1 MQNSSTLT
9 SALDLAD
16 EPNTAED
23 ASSLETLRLGQ
34 DTTFLSVFTH
44 QGLVVKRHYLDATE
58 SYNPGYYACLGEQCP
73 ACRAG
78 IKANE
83 VLRLPV
89 VDRLTAR
96 IKLLDVPTQRGPG
109 KLLTELQPA
118 LKASEPETFVVQ
130 ITRNANYV
138 YNVTLQAQSEADP
151 EVAGRVQAFAG
162 QMEAGDIDL
171 MSGLQVLS
179 AEEMRAHETIA
190 RRLKLAGGV

>member
-1 MQNSSTLT
+1 MYNSSTLT

-16 EPNTAED
+16 EPHATQD
-23 ASSLETLRLGQ
+23 TSSLETLRLGQ

-44 QGLVVKRHYLDATE
+44 QGLVVKRHYLEATD
-58 SYNPGYYACLGEQCP
+58 SFAGGYSACLGEQCP

-118 LKASEPETFVVQ
+118 LKAADPETFVVQ
-130 ITRNANYV
+130 VIRDAKYV
-138 YNVTLQAQSEADP
+138 YHVTLQAQGEADP
-151 EVAGRVQAFAG
+151 EIAGRVQAFAD
-162 QMEAGDIDL
+162 QMEAGEVDL
-171 MSGLQVLS
+171 MSGLQVLT
-179 AEEMRAHETIA
+179 ADEMRVHETIA
-190 RRLKLAGGV
+190 QRLKLVGGV